1 MKSKQSSHKN
11 WSKKKKIKKI
21 QNHLSNWKYNEKYI
35 SNTTSIMMDD
45 VINLI
50 NDAKSFIVV
59 SSFFLAHTS
68 VENALFEASKR
79 NVRCY
84 LMFASNIRLQQEQ
97 SDDEFDKKTYNR
109 HIETLKK
116 LSGKT
121 LIHSSINF
129 HAKIILCDPIT
140 NPKGMLLTANFTE
153 EALGRNQELAVN
165 LTKEEIEESLKIIKW
180 AFWEYANNEIVDDKG
195 NFLAYK
201 PIKKISEYKGIKNIL
216 QTTPTHKTI
225 KNGLMNAIN
234 DNSRS
239 MIISS
244 YGWEDNF
251 IVDKLCDMSKH
262 GTDITVLAR
271 PRPQYITLF
280 TKMKKSGIRILGYKW
295 LHAKAIVTDKQVI
308 VMSSNIEKFGLD
320 KGFEMGIKIDGSRAN
335 TIRDILKQ
343 WCEGFQYEFLLSN
356 DKNC

>member
-1 MKSKQSSHKN
+1 MKNKQFKHKN
-11 WSKKKKIKKI
+11 RTKQKKTKKI
-21 QNHLSNWKYNEKYI
+21 QNQLSNWKYNEKYI
-35 SNTTSIMMDD
+35 SNRTSIMIED
-45 VINLI
+45 VIKLI
-50 NDAKSFIVV
+50 NGAKSFIVI

-68 VENALFEASKR
+68 VENALSEASKR

-129 HAKIILCDPIT
+129 HAKIILCDPNT
-140 NPKGMLLTANFTE
+140 NSKGMLLTANFTE
-153 EALGRNQELAVN
+153 EALGHNQELAVN
-165 LTKEEIEESLKIIKW
+165 LTKEEIEESMKIIKW
-180 AFWEYANNEIVDDKG
+180 AFWEYADNEIVDNKG

-201 PIKKISEYKGIKNIL
+201 PIKKISEYKGVKNIL

-225 KNGLMNAIN
+225 KNELMDAIN

-262 GTDITVLAR
+262 GTVITVLAR
-271 PRPQYITLF
+271 PRPQYIALF

-295 LHAKAIVTDKQVI
+295 LHAKAIVTDKHVI

-320 KGFEMGIKIDGSRAN
+320 RGFEMGIKIDGERAD
-335 TIRDILKQ
+335 TIRNILEQ
-343 WCEGFQYEFLLSN
+343 WCTGFQYEFLISN
-356 DKNC
+356 NKNG